1 MLGIKDPWILTAYLL
16 CFLSA
21 LACIIYGIYYWNK
34 GANIDENEINEEL
47 IWEENESKVEE
58 TL

>member
-21 LACIIYGIYYWNK
+21 LACVIYGIYYWNK
-34 GANIDENEINEEL
+34 GAENEAEE
-47 IWEENESKVEE
+47 ISEEVNWEKNESQIEE

>member
-21 LACIIYGIYYWNK
+21 LACIIYGIINWNK
-34 GANIDENEINEEL
+34 GAENEEKEISE
-47 IWEENESKVEE
+47 EENWEKVESTIEE

>member
-16 CFLSA
+16 CILSA
-21 LACIIYGIYYWNK
+21 LACIIYGIRNWNK
-34 GANIDENEINEEL
+34 GAEHENEEISKKAN
-47 IWEENESKVEE
+47 WEKDETEIEE

>member
-21 LACIIYGIYYWNK
+21 LACVIYGWLYWNK
-34 GANIDENEINEEL
+34 GGDNEADEIGEEAKWQKDEL
-47 IWEENESKVEE
+47 QVED

>member
-21 LACIIYGIYYWNK
+21 LACVVYGIYNWNK
-34 GANIDENEINEEL
+34 GNENEKEE
-47 IWEENESKVEE
+47 IKEEAKWEKKESEIEE

>member
-21 LACIIYGIYYWNK
+21 LACIVYGIINWNK
-34 GANIDENEINEEL
+34 GGENEKKEISEEAK
-47 IWEENESKVEE
+47 WEKGETKIEE